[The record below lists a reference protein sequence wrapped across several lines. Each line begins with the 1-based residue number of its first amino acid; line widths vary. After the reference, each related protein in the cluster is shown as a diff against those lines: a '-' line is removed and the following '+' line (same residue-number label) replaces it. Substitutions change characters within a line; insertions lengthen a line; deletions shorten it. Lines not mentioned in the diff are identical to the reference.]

1 MKEIRLPEIIKKL
14 SDEKGTNQ
22 SDLARYLGVTR
33 QTTSLY
39 YSGKITPELST
50 LIKIAEYFE
59 VSLDYLITGERPEHN
74 QVRAELGI
82 SERAIDLLSEIAQYP
97 KDNEL
102 SNISNQV
109 NKILSDKEFYSF
121 LKDNEEVNAEK
132 IRECQDLEK
141 INEGGKYNS
150 LIKITLEQTIKSST
164 LHMANFFRLFYE
176 ELLSSYAP
184 DVGSV

>member
-1 MKEIRLPEIIKKL
+1 MKEIRLPEIMKKL

-33 QTTSLY
+33 QTVSLY

-50 LIKIAEYFE
+50 LIKIAEYFD

-82 SERAIDLLSEIAQYP
+82 SEKAIDLLSEIAHYS

-102 SNISNQV
+102 GNISNHV
-109 NKILSDKEFYSF
+109 NKILSDKDFYSF

-150 LIKITLEQTIKSST
+150 LIKITLEQTIKESS
-164 LHMANFFRLFYE
+164 LHMEKFFHLFYKN
-176 ELLSSYAP
+176 LLSSYAP
-184 DVGSV
+184 DEP